1 MNHSS
6 AVRNVLTVPLCLLL
20 IACSGEPTEAD
31 IRRIYEAQIAKSNE
45 QMVRMGG
52 EEAANL
58 LGKSE
63 LHAITR
69 LGCKEAREKSG
80 YNCDVEVDMSV
91 PFLGRSTQTHTR
103 RFVKADDGWVVIEH

>member
-1 MNHSS
+1 MNYYST
-6 AVRNVLTVPLCLLL
+6 VRNVSGIPLCLLL
-20 IACSGEPTEAD
+20 IACSGEPTEVD
-31 IRRIYEAQIAKSNE
+31 IRQVYEAEIAKSNE

-52 EEAANL
+52 EQAANL

-63 LHAITR
+63 LHALTR
-69 LGCKEAREKSG
+69 LGCKEAEHNSG